1 MFKKIACSFI
11 AGTLLFMS
19 SCKQGSKTKL
29 EITCTY
35 KNADKILSPNTKV
48 FLEQVTGGKDQQPVV
63 MDSTKLSADN
73 GTFTLSAKTKPGTE
87 EIFELVFGENQVA
100 VPIIDDAADMHVD
113 IDLSKKDDFYTIT
126 GSGASDQLKSL
137 ISDLGKKNYVVE
149 RSFSELDSLK
159 RLNAPDS
166 AILSVTTQKN
176 NALSELNGFLKNFV
190 ETNPSPTLSTLA
202 LGWAS
207 RSFSQADFETEL
219 NKLIKKFPANKEL
232 TEMKK
237 NYDAQKAQMAQMQ
250 QQQDNGWVDKPA
262 PELSLPDANGN
273 MVSIA
278 SYKGKYLL
286 VDFWA
291 SWCGPCRME
300 NPNVVKAYGEFKD
313 KNFAI
318 LGVSL
323 DQAKDPWQQAI
334 LADKLA
340 WTQVSDLK
348 YWNSKAVAVF
358 KIDGIPFNILVDPQ
372 GKIIAQGLRGND
384 LENKLKEVLQ

>member
-1 MFKKIACSFI
+1 
-11 AGTLLFMS
+11 
-19 SCKQGSKTKL
+19 
-29 EITCTY
+29 
-35 KNADKILSPNTKV
+35 
-48 FLEQVTGGKDQQPVV
+48 
-63 MDSTKLSADN
+63 MDSTKLSGDN
-73 GTFTLSAKTKPGTE
+73 GTFTLSAKSKPGTE
-87 EIFELVFGENQVA
+87 EIFELVFGDNKVA
-100 VPIIDDAADMHVD
+100 VPIIDDAPDMHVD

-126 GSGASDQLKSL
+126 GSPASDQLRSL
-137 ISDLGKKNYVVE
+137 ISDLGKKNYLVE

-159 RLNAPDS
+159 RSNAPDS
-166 AILSVTTQKN
+166 VILSVTTQKN
-176 NALSELNGFLKNFV
+176 NALNDLNEFLKSFV
-190 ETNPSPTLSTLA
+190 ETNSSATLSTLA

-219 NKLIKKFPANKEL
+219 NKLIKKFPSNKEL

-237 NYDAQKAQMAQMQ
+237 NYDAQKAQMAQTQ

-300 NPNVVKAYGEFKD
+300 NPNVLKAYNEFKD